1 MSRVDSLVA
10 HRLREVLAAYP
21 LLEPHKAEAYLRAI
35 DATEKALRAPQPVLF
50 RWAGQVGARAVFQIE
65 RCGEEPIHIATRI
78 VGVQQLFWL
87 LHFDAPLPLAAIGQ
101 SAGAARNAIRDRA
114 AELFDRAGAHELAR
128 ACLFVSAADGHLLYE
143 APLNAPRIEAIF

>member
-1 MSRVDSLVA
+1 MSCVA
-10 HRLREVLAAYP
+10 SCANRLHDVINAQA
-21 LLEPHKAEAYLRAI
+21 LLEPHEAAAFHRAI
-35 DATEKALRAPQPVLF
+35 DLARQQLLAPQPLVF

-65 RCGEEPIHIATRI
+65 RCGEEPIHIATHI